1 MRYEVPQFIE
11 FESKI
16 VGPLTFRQFAYVL
29 GGAGGSY
36 VLYRILGFFPGIIL
50 IIPLCALAFSLA
62 FVRINNRPFVDTIAA
77 ASSFFLGSKLYV
89 WKKVDKP
96 IESSDVNKKQSS
108 IADEFT
114 APTLS
119 QSKLK
124 ELAWGLDIKQNVFSG
139 EQLLDKSEK
148 H

>member
-1 MRYEVPQFIE
+1 MRYQVPQFIE

-16 VGPLTFRQFAYVL
+16 IGPFSFRQFAYVL

-36 VLYRILGFFPGIIL
+36 IIYKVLGLFPGILL
-50 IIPLCALAFSLA
+50 IIPLCLLSFALAFIK
-62 FVRINNRPFVDTIAA
+62 INGRPFVAA
-77 ASSFFLGSKLYV
+77 LEAALSFFLGGKLYV

-96 IESSDVNKKQSS
+96 VEAKAANEHTNN
-108 IADEFT
+108 IADEFV

-124 ELAWGLDIKQNVFSG
+124 DLAWGLDIKDNVFSTAD
-139 EQLLDKSEK
+139 LEK
-148 H
+148 TPKH

>member
-16 VGPLTFRQFAYVL
+16 VGPLTFKQFAYIV
-29 GGAGGSY
+29 GGAGGTY
-36 VLYRILGFFPGIIL
+36 ILYRIFGIFPGILL
-50 IIPLCALAFSLA
+50 IIPLIVLSVSLA
-62 FVRINNRPFVDTIAA
+62 FVRINNRPFVDTLSAA
-77 ASSFFLGSKLYV
+77 FSFFFGGKLYV
-89 WKKVDKP
+89 WKKIDKP
-96 IESSDVNKKQSS
+96 ITPSSNEKTPSV
-108 IADEFT
+108 ADDFV

-139 EQLLDKSEK
+139 TDLLDKSK
-148 H
+148 KD

>member
-16 VGPLTFRQFAYVL
+16 VGPLTFRQFAYL
-29 GGAGGSY
+29 IGAGGGTY
-36 VLYRILGFFPGIIL
+36 ILYRILGIFPGII
-50 IIPLCALAFSLA
+50 IMIPLWAISLSLA
-62 FVRINNRPFVDTIAA
+62 FVRINNRPFVDTMAA
-77 ASSFFLGSKLYV
+77 AFSFFLGSKLYV

-96 IESSDVNKKQSS
+96 IEASVMDEKQPST
-108 IADEFT
+108 ADEFV

-139 EQLLDKSEK
+139 NQLLDKSEK